1 MTMNDKNCYQ
11 VIVRDSKRKVVLNW
25 TASLGSTITIKGE
38 GQNMLIEKKS
48 MFGCQTYSP
57 AMNES
62 VESRSW
68 LTIVFQGLLSH

>member
-1 MTMNDKNCYQ
+1 MNGNSCFQ
-11 VIVRDSKRKVVLNW
+11 VIVRDSKRNVVLNW
-25 TASLGSTITIKGE
+25 TASLGCTITIKGE

-68 LTIVFQGLLSH
+68 LNVVFQGRHSH